1 MRDRP
6 WFVRLYGEITRAFA
20 SIDVQAVNHVLSCNV
35 CTTISRL
42 DHARYE
48 VPYAQESGTCIWG
61 PCYNSTICA
70 TGISVKCGTGK
81 NMNPRFWFKIKA
93 SYIVST
99 ERDVRRINGW
109 IPYWPWSNLTNT
121 EARFHVT
128 ATTQINKS
136 VVYFIVRRNVK
147 FGCSE
152 C

>member
-6 WFVRLYGEITRAFA
+6 WFVRMYVEITRAFA
-20 SIDVQAVNHVLSCNV
+20 SIDVQAVKPCSNV

-81 NMNPRFWFKIKA
+81 NMNPRF
-93 SYIVST
+93 
-99 ERDVRRINGW
+99 
-109 IPYWPWSNLTNT
+109 
-121 EARFHVT
+121 
-128 ATTQINKS
+128 
-136 VVYFIVRRNVK
+136 
-147 FGCSE
+147 
-152 C
+152 